1 MDNFLVYLF
10 MGVLCAAAIFGLS
23 ECQVQTYIN
32 QSERVAKTA
41 GWDMVGCD
49 VARMAGFPYRTL
61 CLVKDENGKVVD
73 IDNIRSD

>member
-1 MDNFLVYLF
+1 MDNFFAYLF
-10 MGVLCAAAIFGLS
+10 AGILCAAAILGLS

-32 QSERVAKTA
+32 QSERVAETA

-49 VARMAGFPYRTL
+49 VARIVGFPYRVL
-61 CLVKDENGKVVD
+61 CLVNDENGKVVD